1 MQSDI
6 VLMSKH
12 RQIQSAGTSQFCCCR
27 LTKIQQSVWFLKA
40 VMDYK
45 KRCNLKSEVDSSN
58 PVDMNITIPLLSP
71 DQI

>member
-27 LTKIQQSVWFLKA
+27 LTKIQQSVWFRKA

-45 KRCNLKSEVDSSN
+45 KTLQPEK
-58 PVDMNITIPLLSP
+58 
-71 DQI
+71 